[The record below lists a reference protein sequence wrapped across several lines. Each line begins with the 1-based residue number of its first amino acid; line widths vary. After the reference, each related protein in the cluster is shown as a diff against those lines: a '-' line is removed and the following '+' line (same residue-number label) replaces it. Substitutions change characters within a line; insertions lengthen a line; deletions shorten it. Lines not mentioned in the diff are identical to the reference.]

1 MRIMEKL
8 QQPELMPQSLSSGFE
23 AKQILTLL
31 VCCLSISIIVI
42 DFTIVN
48 NALPTIQRTFAG
60 VSVKSLEWITSLYG
74 LLFGAFL
81 LTWGKLGD
89 QFGRKRIFLAGIVL
103 FVFGSVIDG
112 LSADLTQLLIGRTIQ
127 GFGAAMASPSTLS
140 ILSTTFTGKARSMAF
155 GLWGAVAG
163 AAGVI
168 GPLLGGFFATY
179 SSWRWSFLINVPI
192 GAITLVVAILVIRE
206 SRFKDPKYTTDYPGV
221 ILVTLGLS
229 SLLFGFIEAQTYGW
243 LTPNQSFTLGSFT
256 WPLTS
261 ISLPAVC
268 FIAGAVLLSWF
279 TFTEIRRS
287 RIGKVPLFDFGL
299 MKYKAF
305 RYGLFTVAIVAVGE
319 FAAIF
324 IYTIYFQIGRGLSA
338 IDSAISLIP
347 FGIAIF
353 IFSPIAG
360 RLSNR
365 YGARRVVTTGMVLET
380 IALFTLFL
388 VTGDSTPFYYFY
400 PVFLLFGAGFGL
412 SLPQLTNTVLASVP
426 FQKAG
431 VASAAHNTIRQ
442 VSAAFG
448 VAVLGAI
455 MMAQI
460 STVGQAD
467 LSVTNLPL
475 AMKYNIG
482 NLLTSGLTGGVAPA
496 LPPGISPVT
505 LGTIHSVIT
514 DAITQGVR
522 WAALT
527 AGIFVSFGA
536 LSSLLI
542 PNPKASVIRE
552 VSPTIVPVARKI
564 RVSQIAVVAEFALI
578 EVLLFGLSSEYSS
591 NPFMQD
597 WFSRNAWPLGYLLGN
612 YIAPLLGIAIGIVG
626 LAVQKLLKRRSMTQ
640 NTVEMIVPI
649 AETV

>member
-1 MRIMEKL
+1 
-8 QQPELMPQSLSSGFE
+8 MPQSLSSGFE

-155 GLWGAVAG
+155 GMWGAVAG

-168 GPLLGGFFATY
+168 GPLLGGYFATY
-179 SSWRWSFLINVPI
+179 ASWRWSFLINVPI
-192 GAITLVVAILVIRE
+192 GAITIVLAVIAIRE
-206 SRFKDPKYTTDYPGV
+206 SRFKDPKYTADIPGV

-243 LTPNQSFTLGSFT
+243 LIPKESFSVGSFT

-268 FIAGAVLLSWF
+268 LIAGTVL
-279 TFTEIRRS
+279 
-287 RIGKVPLFDFGL
+287 
-299 MKYKAF
+299 
-305 RYGLFTVAIVAVGE
+305 
-319 FAAIF
+319 
-324 IYTIYFQIGRGLSA
+324 
-338 IDSAISLIP
+338 
-347 FGIAIF
+347 
-353 IFSPIAG
+353 IAG

-365 YGARRVVTTGMVLET
+365 YGPKRIVTSGMIMET
-380 IALFTLFL
+380 VALFTLFL
-388 VTGDSTPFYYFY
+388 TTGDSTPLYYFT
-400 PVFLLFGAGFGL
+400 PVFAFFGAGFGL

-431 VASAAHNTIRQ
+431 VAAAANNTIRQ
-442 VSAAFG
+442 ISAAFG
-448 VAVLGAI
+448 VAVLGAV
-455 MMAQI
+455 MVAQI
-460 STVGQAD
+460 SAVGQAD
-467 LSVTNLPL
+467 LAVSSLPL
-475 AMKYNIG
+475 AIKESLG
-482 NLLTSGLTGGVAPA
+482 RLLSSGLTGGTAPA
-496 LPPGISPVT
+496 LPANVSSAT
-505 LGTIHSVIT
+505 LLTIHGIIA
-514 DAITQGVR
+514 DAITQGAR
-522 WAALT
+522 WATFT
-527 AGIFVSFGA
+527 AGIFVAFGA
-536 LSSLLI
+536 LSSFLI
-542 PNPKASVIRE
+542 PAQRPALKQETVQSP
-552 VSPTIVPVARKI
+552 VSPP
-564 RVSQIAVVAEFALI
+564 I
-578 EVLLFGLSSEYSS
+578 EIIHSGSSE
-591 NPFMQD
+591 
-597 WFSRNAWPLGYLLGN
+597 
-612 YIAPLLGIAIGIVG
+612 
-626 LAVQKLLKRRSMTQ
+626 
-640 NTVEMIVPI
+640 
-649 AETV
+649 

>member
-1 MRIMEKL
+1 MKKMETLQRSQQRQSPESSKL
-8 QQPELMPQSLSSGFE
+8 E
-23 AKQILTLL
+23 AKQLLTLL

-48 NALPTIQRTFAG
+48 NALPSIQKTFAG
-60 VSVKSLEWITSLYG
+60 VSVKDLEWITSLYG
-74 LLFGAFL
+74 LLFGSFL

-89 QFGRKRIFLAGIVL
+89 QFGRKRIFVAGIVL

-112 LSADLTQLLIGRTIQ
+112 ISANLTQLLIGRTIQ
-127 GFGAAMASPSTLS
+127 GFAAAMASPSTLS
-140 ILSTTFTGKARSMAF
+140 ILSTTFTGKARSTAF

-179 SSWRWSFLINVPI
+179 STWRWSFLINVPI

-243 LTPNQSFTLGSFT
+243 LTPNQSFTLGSFS
-256 WPLTS
+256 WPIPS

-268 FIAGAVLLSWF
+268 FIVGAVLMAGF
-279 TFTEIRRS
+279 AFTELRRS

-353 IFSPIAG
+353 VFSPIAG
-360 RLSNR
+360 RLSNK
-365 YGARRVVTTGMVLET
+365 YGPKRIVTTGMIMET

-388 VTGDSTPFYYFY
+388 ITGDSTPLYYFT
-400 PVFLLFGAGFGL
+400 PVFAFFGAGFGL

-431 VASAAHNTIRQ
+431 VAAAANNTIRQ
-442 VSAAFG
+442 ISAAFG
-448 VAVLGAI
+448 VAVLGAV
-455 MMAQI
+455 MVAQI

-467 LSVTNLPL
+467 LAVTNLPL
-475 AMKYNIG
+475 AIKASLSS
-482 NLLTSGLTGGVAPA
+482 LLSSGLTGGTAPE
-496 LPPGISPVT
+496 LPPGASPVMV
-505 LGTIHSVIT
+505 GAVHGIIT
-514 DAITQGVR
+514 DAITQGAR
-522 WAALT
+522 WATFT
-527 AGIFVSFGA
+527 AGIFVALGA
-536 LSSLLI
+536 VSSLLI
-542 PNPKASVIRE
+542 PSARPAIKQEAKVPTTILVPGSFKAIQLTIIGPFLFVIIPRL
-552 VSPTIVPVARKI
+552 SQAR
-564 RVSQIAVVAEFALI
+564 R
-578 EVLLFGLSSEYSS
+578 
-591 NPFMQD
+591 FMQHL
-597 WFSRNAWPLGYLLGN
+597 WRG
-612 YIAPLLGIAIGIVG
+612 
-626 LAVQKLLKRRSMTQ
+626 
-640 NTVEMIVPI
+640 
-649 AETV
+649 